1 MARVLVAEWCSVA
14 DSERERAMARWRER
28 SARLSAAG
36 CHFWVY
42 ENLASP
48 GRFLEFTEA
57 RDTDTLVAAS
67 AQTGG
72 SLKGDSILTEVE
84 LI

>member
-1 MARVLVAEWCSVA
+1 VSRVLVAEWCSVA
-14 DSERERAMARWRER
+14 DSERERAFSRWRDR
-28 SARLSAAG
+28 RARLSAAG
-36 CHFWVY
+36 CQFWVY

-57 RDTDTLVAAS
+57 RDTDTLVAAR
-67 AQTGG
+67 AQTGD
-72 SLKGDSILTEVE
+72 SPKGDSILTEVE